1 MKLSYNWLKKFVDFN
16 LSPHGLVELLI
27 SVGIESFVIP
37 NNYDWHGVVTAK
49 VLEVR
54 RKCQGASKLFLCK
67 VSDGFEEYS
76 IVCGAT
82 NIAVGQIVPLA
93 KVGAVLPGNFKIKK
107 SRIRGLVSE
116 GMVCSEFDLGLKEK
130 SEGILV
136 LAESTKVGVNLGNV
150 LRKIDSI
157 IEVEVPTNRGDCLSY
172 LGISREIAAK
182 LHKTQL
188 LPTIKTF
195 DVPKLN
201 CIEVK
206 SNLCSRYIGTII
218 SGVKVAQSPKWIL
231 DVLEK
236 SGIRSVNNIVDVAN
250 YVMIE
255 LGQPLHV
262 FDMLKL
268 SSKKVVV
275 RNALNFEKIII
286 LDGSKECELSS
297 KMLVIADAKIPIAI
311 AGIMGGKYSSI
322 DKKTENVFLE
332 SAVFNTTSIRK
343 TSKNLNL
350 SSDSSYRFERGVSWD
365 ISDFASWRAA
375 NLIVEIA
382 GGKIE
387 SREDLKTV
395 EYKKIN
401 VSLRFEKVNK
411 ILGINIERNEILEIL
426 KSLGIIL
433 KEKMGM
439 VVCAIPTWRNDIK
452 EEIDL
457 IEEIAR
463 IKGYD
468 ALFSSPK
475 KYKNSFGVQNGS
487 FLPSIVENMRTK
499 LNVLGFSE
507 VLNYSFS
514 EIKELEKFKL
524 RYFYK
529 VANPISKENEV
540 LRPSLLPSLYKSLL
554 LNVLRGSESVA
565 LFEYGKVFNE
575 LGERKT
581 FAVIMWGKVW
591 KKWWKWSE
599 KKIIPKYDFYF
610 GGGVVRYILPLDEFS
625 VVENLN
631 LKNYYHPGK
640 AASIAY
646 NEKIVGQ
653 FGILKSLIIADHDKI
668 IRGDIFYFELDL
680 ELIKNNFSDKFDVV
694 YYKPYSKFPV
704 LKRDISVVV
713 DKSMRFSEIEKV
725 IKNTMKTGKILMEYS
740 MVSIYSN
747 VHKLGTSK
755 VSYSLELTY
764 RSDDR
769 TLTDEEVNKDM
780 NLLLEELDR
789 NLNVKLREVCLKR

>member
-1 MKLSYNWLKKFVDFN
+1 MKVSYNWLKKFVDFN
-16 LSPHGLVELLI
+16 LSPYELAELLV
-27 SVGIESFVIP
+27 SVGIESFVVP
-37 NNYDWHGVVTAK
+37 DNYDWRGVVAAK
-49 VLEVR
+49 VLKVR
-54 RKCQGASKLFLCK
+54 RKCQGTSKLFLCK
-67 VSDGFEEYS
+67 VSDGLEEYS
-76 IVCGAT
+76 IVCRAK

-107 SRIRGLVSE
+107 SRIKGLVSE
-116 GMVCSEFDLGLKEK
+116 GMICSEFDLGLKEK

-136 LAESTKVGVNLGNV
+136 LTEGTKVGVGLENI

-157 IEVEVPTNRGDCLSY
+157 IEVEIPTNRGDCLSY

-201 CIEVK
+201 CVEVK

-231 DVLEK
+231 DVLKK
-236 SGIRSVNNIVDVAN
+236 SDIRSVNNIVDVAN

-255 LGQPLHV
+255 LGQPLHA

-268 SSKKVVV
+268 SSKKILV
-275 RNALNFEKIII
+275 REAINFEKIIT
-286 LDGSKECELSS
+286 LDSNKEYELSS
-297 KMLVIADAKIPIAI
+297 EMLVIADDKIPIAI

-322 DKKTENVFLE
+322 DEKTENVFLE
-332 SAVFNTTSIRK
+332 SAIFNPTLIRK
-343 TSKNLNL
+343 TSKKLNL

-395 EYKKIN
+395 KYKKAS
-401 VSLRFEKVNK
+401 VSLRFEKINK
-411 ILGINIERNEILEIL
+411 ILGTNIEKNEIMEIL
-426 KSLGIIL
+426 KYLGIISQ
-433 KEKMGM
+433 EKMET

-457 IEEIAR
+457 IEEVAR
-463 IKGYD
+463 IRGYD
-468 ALFSSPK
+468 TLFPSTR
-475 KYKNSFGVQNGS
+475 KYKNSPWVQQSGV
-487 FLPSIVENMRTK
+487 FFPSIVENMRTK

-514 EIKELEKFKL
+514 EIKELEKFNLK
-524 RYFYK
+524 YFYK
-529 VANPISKENEV
+529 IANPISKENEV
-540 LRPSLLPSLYKSLL
+540 LRPSLLPLLYRNLL
-554 LNVLRGSESVA
+554 LNALRGSESVA
-565 LFEYGKVFNE
+565 LFEHGKVFNE

-591 KKWWKWSE
+591 KEWWKWSE

-610 GGGVVRYILPLDEFS
+610 GGGIIRYILPLDEFS

-653 FGILKSLIIADHDKI
+653 FGVLKSSIVDHDI
-668 IRGDIFYFELDL
+668 SGDIFYFEFDL
-680 ELIKNNFSDKFDVV
+680 ESIKNNFRDKLDAV
-694 YYKPYSKFPV
+694 YYKPCSKFPV
-704 LKRDISVVV
+704 LKRDISVVA
-713 DKSMRFSEIEKV
+713 DKSMKFSKIEKV
-725 IKNTMKTGKILMEYS
+725 IKNTMKTGKILVEYS
-740 MVSIYSN
+740 LFSVYSN
-747 VHKLGTSK
+747 VTKLGTSK
-755 VSYSLELTY
+755 VSYSFELTY

-780 NLLLEELDR
+780 NLLLEELHR
-789 NLNVKLREVCLKR
+789 SLNVKLR